1 MFFFL
6 DISNDCIRLQGIPG
20 ILSTLF
26 TSLSVVIHSDII
38 KTTDLYMLLART
50 QWPIYFAHNKN
61 LERPDSTVPYVITR
75 KLLLQL
81 V

>member
-1 MFFFL
+1 
-6 DISNDCIRLQGIPG
+6 
-20 ILSTLF
+20 
-26 TSLSVVIHSDII
+26 
-38 KTTDLYMLLART
+38 MLLART

-81 V
+81 VWNQGSLWEWMEIFDTVGDHCP